1 MHRHTGDLTGGVQ
14 TGNHGRVVGEHLTL
28 DVRRD
33 AAHRVVRGGLDRDR
47 VRVRLDTE
55 VGPGE
60 LGDVGQLG
68 VQLLRREV
76 GQVQVDVV
84 ALGTA
89 AAALADLRV
98 DGARDDVTGGE
109 VLHDRRVLL
118 HEALAVLVAQ
128 DAALT
133 AGALRQQDAHAP
145 DAGRVELE
153 ELHVLQRQT
162 PAVDGGLAVTG
173 EGVRVR
179 RHLEEL
185 AAAAGGV
192 DHGLRLEDVDLTGG
206 QLVRHHAGRLPDAV
220 DLGDQLVQDVEL
232 VEELHALLDAVL
244 VQRLEDHV
252 AGAVRGVAGPA
263 DRGLAVVTAV
273 TAEAALV
280 DGAVRGAVE
289 RQAHLLQ
296 VEDRVD
302 GLLRQDL
309 RGVLVDQVVTALD
322 RVEGVPLPVV
332 LLHVGQRR
340 GHAALRGARVGA
352 GGVELGQHG
361 GAAALRRLDRGAHAG
376 AARADDDCVVL
387 VDLHQVF
394 LSPVPSGCSGRR

>member
-1 MHRHTGDLTGGVQ
+1 M
-14 TGNHGRVVGEHLTL
+14 
-28 DVRRD
+28 
-33 AAHRVVRGGLDRDR
+33 RGGLDRDR
-47 VRVRLDTE
+47 VRVRLDAQVRTR
-55 VGPGE
+55 E
-60 LGDVGQLG
+60 LRDVGQLG

-76 GQVQVDVV
+76 REVEVHVV
-84 ALGTA
+84 GLGA
-89 AAALADLRV
+89 AATALTDLRV
-98 DGARDDVTGGE
+98 DGAGHDVTRRQ
-109 VLHDRRVLL
+109 VLHHRRVLL
-118 HEALAVLVAQ
+118 HEALAVLVAE
-128 DAALT
+128 DSALT

-162 PAVDGGLAVTG
+162 ATVDRRLSVTRQR
-173 EGVRVR
+173 VRVR

-185 AAAAGGV
+185 AGAAGRV
-192 DHGLRLEDVDLTGG
+192 DHGLRLEDVDLTGR
-206 QLVRHHAGRLPDAV
+206 QLVRDDTGGVLDPV
-220 DLGDQLVQDVEL
+220 DLDDQLVQDVEL
-232 VEELHALLDAVL
+232 VEELHALLHAVL

-252 AGAVRGVAGPA
+252 AGAVGRVAGPA
-263 DRGLAVVTAV
+263 DRGLAVVAAV

-280 DGAVRGAVE
+280 DGAVRRAVE

-309 RGVLVDQVVTALD
+309 GGVLVDQVVTALD

-332 LLHVGQRR
+332 LLHVGQRG

-352 GGVELGQHG
+352 GGVELREHG
-361 GAAALRRLDRGAHAG
+361 GTAALRRFDRGAHAG

-387 VDLHQVF
+387 VDLHDSR
-394 LSPVPSGCSGRR
+394 SPGSSGCSGRR

>member
-1 MHRHTGDLTGGVQ
+1 MHRHAGDLAGRVQTRHDGGVVRQ
-14 TGNHGRVVGEHLTL
+14 DLTL
-28 DVRRD
+28 DVGRD
-33 AAHRVVRGGLDRDR
+33 ATHRVVRGRLDRDR

-55 VGPGE
+55 VGARE
-60 LGDVGQLG
+60 LGDVRELG
-68 VQLLRREV
+68 VQLLRRQV
-76 GQVQVDVV
+76 GEVQVHVV

-98 DGARDDVTGGE
+98 DGAGHDVTGRQ
-109 VLHDRRVLL
+109 VLHDGSVLL

-133 AGALRQQDAHAP
+133 AGTLGEQDAHAP

-162 PAVDGGLAVTG
+162 PAVAGGLAVTG
-173 EGVRVR
+173 QGVRVGG
-179 RHLEEL
+179 HPEEL
-185 AAAAGGV
+185 AGAAGRV
-192 DHGLRLEDVDLTGG
+192 DDRLRLEDVDLAGRQLVGHDTGG
-206 QLVRHHAGRLPDAV
+206 LLDAV

-252 AGAVRGVAGPA
+252 AGAVGRVAGTA
-263 DRGLAVVTAV
+263 DRGLAVVAGV
-273 TAEAALV
+273 AAEAALV
-280 DGAVRGAVE
+280 DLTLGRPVE

-309 RGVLVDQVVTALD
+309 GGVLVDQVVAALD

-332 LLHVGQRR
+332 LLHVGER
-340 GHAALRGARVGA
+340 GGHTALRGARVGA
-352 GGVELGQHG
+352 GGVELGQDR
-361 GAAALRRLDRGAHAG
+361 GAAALRRLDGGTHARATG
-376 AARADDDCVVL
+376 ADDDGVVL
-387 VDLHQVF
+387 VDLHDSR
-394 LSPVPSGCSGRR
+394 SPVPSGCSGRR